1 MKIKITEHLKKIVV
15 LFFLLIPNSLSADF
29 FEDITSKI
37 IDNPKRL
44 SYGVSVTDANKDG
57 NFDFIV
63 TGFGYV
69 NLALSY
75 DKGKLINIINQKKFS
90 DEFRRTIGVA
100 ACDIDKDG
108 YEEIYFLNT
117 DTYSGTK
124 KYSDRLIDLEKD
136 KYIDL
141 FEIKENQRD
150 LNLTAGR
157 SVVCVDR
164 NGDGNYGVYVAN
176 YGGPTRFY
184 EYTDNIIVDKSVKLN
199 LAKIT
204 GGRAVVAGHIISDK
218 IDVFA
223 ANERGANFLYKN
235 NEGKFLDV
243 ANEYRVQDILQNG
256 RGTALTDI
264 YYRGRLDILNGNW
277 GGFHRAYVLKDNIF
291 EDIAKPPFDEPSR
304 IRTVISADLDNDGYD
319 EVFMNN
325 IGEPN
330 KLFKILDNGLIEQ
343 IPLDV
348 GLEPNG
354 YGTGAAVADID
365 NDGILELL
373 VSHGES
379 FDQPLSLYK
388 AKIGPNRKYLRIKP
402 LNRYGAPARGAT
414 VTLISNLRKHSKTID
429 AGSGYLCQMEPIA
442 HYGIREKEK
451 NIKIQSYTLNHILEK
466 SKFCNKEIDLLDIDT
481 EGTDYKVLL
490 GLNFEKYKPKLI
502 CVEIYNKDIKDD
514 KIYKLLTN
522 KGYSLI
528 WSNIFSHLFKIS

>member
-1 MKIKITEHLKKIVV
+1 MINYLKKLVV
-15 LFFLLIPNSLSADF
+15 LFFLLIPNNLNADF
-29 FEDITSKI
+29 FEDITSQI
-37 IDNPKRL
+37 VENPKRL
-44 SYGVSVTDANKDG
+44 SYGVSVTDVNQDG

-63 TGFGYV
+63 TGFGYL

-75 DKGKLINIINQKKFS
+75 ENGKLVNIVNQKKFS

-100 ACDIDKDG
+100 ACDIDRDG

-124 KYSDRLIDLEKD
+124 KYSDRLIDLEKG
-136 KYIDL
+136 KFIDL
-141 FEIKENQRD
+141 FEIEKNQKD

-164 NGDGNYGVYVAN
+164 KGDGNYGVYVAN
-176 YGGPTRFY
+176 YGGPTRYY
-184 EYTDNIIVDKSVKLN
+184 EYNDDILVDKSVQLN
-199 LAKIT
+199 LAKVT

-235 NEGKFLDV
+235 DKGKFLDV
-243 ANEYRVQDILQNG
+243 AYEYRVQDVLQNG
-256 RGTALTDI
+256 RGTALSDI

-277 GGFHRAYVLKDNIF
+277 GGFHRAYILKNDIF
-291 EDIAKPPFDEPSR
+291 EDIAKPPFDEPSK

-319 EVFMNN
+319 EVFLNN

-330 KLFKILDNGLIEQ
+330 KLFRILENGLIKQ

-348 GLEPNG
+348 GLEPDG

-365 NDGILELL
+365 NDGVLELL

-379 FDQPLSLYK
+379 WDQPLSLYK
-388 AKIGPNRKYLRIKP
+388 AKVDPDNKYLRIKP
-402 LNRYGAPARGAT
+402 LNQYGAPARGAT

-429 AGSGYLCQMEPIA
+429 SGSGYLCQMEPVA
-442 HYGIREKEK
+442 HYGIRKNEKD
-451 NIKIQSYTLNHILEK
+451 IKIQIKWTNGKTKTISVKELNQTITLNQK
-466 SKFCNKEIDLLDIDT
+466 
-481 EGTDYKVLL
+481 
-490 GLNFEKYKPKLI
+490 
-502 CVEIYNKDIKDD
+502 
-514 KIYKLLTN
+514 
-522 KGYSLI
+522 
-528 WSNIFSHLFKIS
+528 

>member
-1 MKIKITEHLKKIVV
+1 MKIKIKDYFKLVV
-15 LFFLLIPNSLSADF
+15 LFLLLIPNNLNADF
-29 FEDITSKI
+29 FEDITNQI
-37 IDNPKRL
+37 VENPKRL
-44 SYGVSVTDANKDG
+44 SYGVSVTDVNQDG

-63 TGFGYV
+63 TGFGYL

-75 DKGKLINIINQKKFS
+75 ENGKLINIVNQKKFS

-100 ACDIDKDG
+100 ACDIDRDG

-124 KYSDRLIDLEKD
+124 KYSDRLIDLEKG
-136 KYIDL
+136 KFIDL
-141 FEIKENQRD
+141 FEIEKNQKD

-164 NGDGNYGVYVAN
+164 KGDGKYGVYVAN
-176 YGGPTRFY
+176 YGGPTRYY
-184 EYTDNIIVDKSVKLN
+184 EYNNDILVDKSVQLN
-199 LAKIT
+199 LAKVT

-235 NEGKFLDV
+235 DKGKFLDV
-243 ANEYRVQDILQNG
+243 AYEYRVQDVLQNG
-256 RGTALTDI
+256 RGTALSDI

-277 GGFHRAYVLKDNIF
+277 GGFHRAYVLKNDIF
-291 EDIAKPPFDEPSR
+291 EDIAKPPFDEPSK

-319 EVFMNN
+319 EVFLNN

-330 KLFKILDNGLIEQ
+330 KLFRILENGLIKQ

-348 GLEPNG
+348 GLEPDG

-365 NDGILELL
+365 NDGVLELL

-379 FDQPLSLYK
+379 WDQPLSLYK
-388 AKIGPNRKYLRIKP
+388 AKVDPDNKYLRIKP
-402 LNRYGAPARGAT
+402 LNQYGAPARGAT

-429 AGSGYLCQMEPIA
+429 SGSGYLCQMEPVA
-442 HYGIREKEK
+442 HYGIRKNEKD
-451 NIKIQSYTLNHILEK
+451 IKIQIKWTNGKTKTISVKELNQTITLNQK
-466 SKFCNKEIDLLDIDT
+466 
-481 EGTDYKVLL
+481 
-490 GLNFEKYKPKLI
+490 
-502 CVEIYNKDIKDD
+502 
-514 KIYKLLTN
+514 
-522 KGYSLI
+522 
-528 WSNIFSHLFKIS
+528 

>member
-1 MKIKITEHLKKIVV
+1 MKIKIINYLKKLVV
-15 LFFLLIPNSLSADF
+15 LFFLLIPSNLNADF
-29 FEDITSKI
+29 FEDITSQI
-37 IDNPKRL
+37 VENPKRL
-44 SYGVSVTDANKDG
+44 SYGVSVTDVNQDG

-63 TGFGYV
+63 TGFGYL

-75 DKGKLINIINQKKFS
+75 ENGKLVNIVNQKKFS

-100 ACDIDKDG
+100 ACDIDRDG

-124 KYSDRLIDLEKD
+124 KYSDRLIDLEKG
-136 KYIDL
+136 KFIDL
-141 FEIKENQRD
+141 FEIEKNQKD

-164 NGDGNYGVYVAN
+164 KGDGNYGVYVAN
-176 YGGPTRFY
+176 YGGPTRYY
-184 EYTDNIIVDKSVKLN
+184 EYNDDILVDKSVQLN
-199 LAKIT
+199 LAKVT

-235 NEGKFLDV
+235 DKGKFLDV
-243 ANEYRVQDILQNG
+243 AYKYRVQDVLQNG
-256 RGTALTDI
+256 RGTALSDI

-277 GGFHRAYVLKDNIF
+277 GGFHRAYVLKNDIF

-319 EVFMNN
+319 EVFLNN

-330 KLFKILDNGLIEQ
+330 KLFRILENGLIKQ

-348 GLEPNG
+348 GLEPDG

-365 NDGILELL
+365 NDGVLELL

-379 FDQPLSLYK
+379 WDQPLSLYK
-388 AKIGPNRKYLRIKP
+388 AKVDPDNKYLRIKP
-402 LNRYGAPARGAT
+402 LNQYGAPARGAT

-429 AGSGYLCQMEPIA
+429 SGSGYLCQMEPVA
-442 HYGIREKEK
+442 HYGIRKNEKD
-451 NIKIQSYTLNHILEK
+451 IKIQIKWTNGKTKTISVKELNQTITLNQK
-466 SKFCNKEIDLLDIDT
+466 
-481 EGTDYKVLL
+481 
-490 GLNFEKYKPKLI
+490 
-502 CVEIYNKDIKDD
+502 
-514 KIYKLLTN
+514 
-522 KGYSLI
+522 
-528 WSNIFSHLFKIS
+528 